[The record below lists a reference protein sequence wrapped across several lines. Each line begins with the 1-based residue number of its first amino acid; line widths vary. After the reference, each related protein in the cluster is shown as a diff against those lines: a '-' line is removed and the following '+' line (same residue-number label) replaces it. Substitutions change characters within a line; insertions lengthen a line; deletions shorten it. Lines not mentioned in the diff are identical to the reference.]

1 MNRIVRALAA
11 LALGLAIVADSSAVA
26 WPAPGVGVSL
36 NSGTSVTV
44 GTDTSGTPQVG
55 LSTDAGVGSTGNG
68 GPPAVGGPTDT
79 TTVPVTDPTTTPVT
93 VPVTTPVTDP
103 VTTPVTDPVSV
114 PTPPPTVSVPAP
126 PPPVDVPTIGLPAD
140 AANIP
145 ITPIGPITSAAT
157 LANNVLSGIDPSIPA
172 TLTAANT
179 TIAISNAN
187 LPLGVRPLTIQTVP
201 PVSGARFV
209 IDGHVLVTGKDGAV
223 RTTVTKAQRDGLALA
238 RDTHLSVGSPSIGVR
253 KGVRAQFAGWYDGGY
268 HFSKANPSGQLLL
281 AAYDFYFLTSFRFVD
296 GTGALVQSSPPHDLL
311 MHATSGATV
320 TLKDPSQPVWLRGL
334 RVASSSRH
342 LAVDDLSYSISSAV
356 SKGNNIVRTDEQR
369 FRPSRDTQVTIR
381 SLFFTVQFRAHDVFM
396 DHGTGSSLEL
406 QFADGSTQSFPLQNG
421 QVTISQLPRGAYQL
435 KVRAFGLK
443 EHHAVS
449 ISRNQTVSLPVLNAV
464 DFAIVGAV
472 GLAIAAALL
481 ALARVRRHRHANA
494 PSSGGLELNPSRSA

>member
-55 LSTDAGVGSTGNG
+55 LSTDAGAGSTGNG

-93 VPVTTPVTDP
+93 VPVTTP

-145 ITPIGPITSAAT
+145 ITPIGQITSAAT

-268 HFSKANPSGQLLL
+268 HFSKANPS
-281 AAYDFYFLTSFRFVD
+281 
-296 GTGALVQSSPPHDLL
+296 
-311 MHATSGATV
+311 
-320 TLKDPSQPVWLRGL
+320 
-334 RVASSSRH
+334 
-342 LAVDDLSYSISSAV
+342 
-356 SKGNNIVRTDEQR
+356 
-369 FRPSRDTQVTIR
+369 
-381 SLFFTVQFRAHDVFM
+381 
-396 DHGTGSSLEL
+396 
-406 QFADGSTQSFPLQNG
+406 
-421 QVTISQLPRGAYQL
+421 
-435 KVRAFGLK
+435 
-443 EHHAVS
+443 
-449 ISRNQTVSLPVLNAV
+449 
-464 DFAIVGAV
+464 
-472 GLAIAAALL
+472 
-481 ALARVRRHRHANA
+481 
-494 PSSGGLELNPSRSA
+494 